1 MFKIN
6 VIRFTLVF
14 LLMLLFSCRDSN
26 TIDVIDDD
34 PIPSKPTLS
43 GETVVGKTLTATV
56 ESAPD
61 GYDRVIQWYRNS
73 TVVSGVIETT
83 YVLSLVD
90 VGNRISIGVYFK
102 KGNRKGKEVKS
113 DATAPIK
120 DNVDKSIPIPLK
132 PTLSGETVVGKTL
145 TATVA
150 SAPDGYSRVIQWYRD
165 NVTISDENGIN
176 YELKWADLDSKISV
190 GVYFTK
196 GDKKGKEVKS
206 DATEFVK
213 SGRVGPFVVKDPM
226 YNDQW
231 YLKNTGQK
239 GGIVGLDIN
248 IEPVWKKGYLGEGIN
263 VAILDDLIDLD
274 HPDLKSSIASMQR
287 YHSSYYVCNSSH
299 STPIAG
305 IIAAQADNV
314 GMRGIAPKAKIYG
327 HGILKTAVN
336 NDVSMFNRAL
346 SADAQKIA
354 VYSNSWGFTPAGYFS
369 KELIQ
374 LHQGID
380 VGTKTGFSGKG
391 SVYIFASGNA
401 GMYGMASD
409 ATLSHPAVINVSGVD
424 KIGLRVPFSV
434 KSGFQHWV
442 SAFTKD
448 ILASDR
454 TDGSS
459 GKCGYDVGKLYKI
472 CRDFR
477 RCSYGGGCSCLSK
490 TS

>member
-287 YHSSYYVCNSSH
+287 YGSSYDVCNCQS
-299 STPIAG
+299 
-305 IIAAQADNV
+305 
-314 GMRGIAPKAKIYG
+314 
-327 HGILKTAVN
+327 
-336 NDVSMFNRAL
+336 F
-346 SADAQKIA
+346 
-354 VYSNSWGFTPAGYFS
+354 YSNCWD
-369 KELIQ
+369 
-374 LHQGID
+374 HCC
-380 VGTKTGFSGKG
+380 
-391 SVYIFASGNA
+391 
-401 GMYGMASD
+401 
-409 ATLSHPAVINVSGVD
+409 
-424 KIGLRVPFSV
+424 
-434 KSGFQHWV
+434 
-442 SAFTKD
+442 
-448 ILASDR
+448 
-454 TDGSS
+454 SS
-459 GKCGYDVGKLYKI
+459 
-472 CRDFR
+472 
-477 RCSYGGGCSCLSK
+477 
-490 TS
+490 